1 MHTRNKKQ
9 IAESFEIVYHR
20 VYKKMNQHIH
30 RRCYNQGNIHIVNLM
45 IPRLIDEMT
54 YTNLKF
60 KLGQDDSSFF
70 RFQARIRSGIYRFLL
85 IITCPSV
92 NYSRLFLIFSQ
103 MPSKLRGSRYYW
115 MAEGRTN
122 GEAYCRVVELRG
134 VRTEYLVSANMKY
147 LNTRPEIH
155 HHLTANIH

>member
-9 IAESFEIVYHR
+9 IAKSFEIVYHQD
-20 VYKKMNQHIH
+20 YKKMNQHQHIH

-45 IPRLIDEMT
+45 IPWLIDEMT

-70 RFQARIRSGIYRFLL
+70 RLQARIRSIYTGIYRFLL

-103 MPSKLRGSRYYW
+103 MPSKLRGPGQGITGWRRAAL
-115 MAEGRTN
+115 MARLIAELWSF
-122 GEAYCRVVELRG
+122 VECG
-134 VRTEYLVSANMKY
+134 PST
-147 LNTRPEIH
+147 
-155 HHLTANIH
+155 

>member
-1 MHTRNKKQ
+1 MSIRQ
-9 IAESFEIVYHR
+9 
-20 VYKKMNQHIH
+20 
-30 RRCYNQGNIHIVNLM
+30 L
-45 IPRLIDEMT
+45 
-54 YTNLKF
+54 F
-60 KLGQDDSSFF
+60 KAIFNFF
-70 RFQARIRSGIYRFLL
+70 SNAFQVTGPGSG
-85 IITCPSV
+85 
-92 NYSRLFLIFSQ
+92 
-103 MPSKLRGSRYYW
+103 YYW